1 MNLVEVTQD
10 GAGILDNANPVADG
24 FFTGGVETCCVYIFY
39 GAQRY
44 AIVHDTGQLSL
55 PTIVAI
61 ARQCGTIQ
69 EAFCAINPLRV
80 SGEADDLHEDRRG
93 RLKNLLKLKRGMSK
107 LVIPDGNL
115 GCLSNRTT
123 LVTNQQ
129 IMAHDPG
136 FTRAPGADVRKQI
149 NILNNLFSKKNSQSL
164 PVDFQ
169 FDVDHYTN
177 HPPLLQTDEEMQ
189 AVAEGKLRQGD
200 TDYLVMLK
208 AAREIFTSAP
218 AVEQA

>member
-1 MNLVEVTQD
+1 MNLVEVTQE
-10 GAGILDNANPVADG
+10 GAGILDIANSVADG
-24 FFTGGVETCCVYIFY
+24 FFTAGVETCCVYIFY

-44 AIVHDTGQLSL
+44 ALVHDTGQIAL
-55 PTIVAI
+55 PAIVAI

-80 SGEADDLHEDRRG
+80 SREADELHEDRRG

-115 GCLSNRTT
+115 ACLSNRTS

-129 IMAHDPG
+129 IMAYDPA

-169 FDVDHYTN
+169 FDVDHYTAY
-177 HPPLLQTDEEMQ
+177 PPLLKTDAEMQ
-189 AVAEGKLRQGD
+189 ALAEDKLRQGD
-200 TDYLVMLK
+200 TDYLGMLK
-208 AAREIFTSAP
+208 AAREIFASAS
-218 AVEQA
+218 AVERI